1 MEVFHVAKKRLEP
14 LDEPYKFL
22 NGDVYV
28 VETDTEL
35 WIWIGSKSYA
45 DDKAVG
51 AWGAKIAE
59 EKNKDLTIKSVSQ
72 GDESP
77 KFKEIIEN
85 GETVKYVH
93 SRGGWFWKCCKS
105 RSRKKSQ

>member
-1 MEVFHVAKKRLEP
+1 MLFSICIPRIENNISKRYIQISFEKVGVINKIDIISCNNGTKKAFVHFNHC
-14 LDEPYKFL
+14 Y
-22 NGDVYV
+22 
-28 VETDTEL
+28 DTE
-35 WIWIGSKSYA
+35 IG
-45 DDKAVG
+45 
-51 AWGAKIAE
+51 
-59 EKNKDLTIKSVSQ
+59 N
-72 GDESP
+72 